1 MSVAKLFLAFIGLL
15 SSFSLG
21 FGQSSQY
28 GVNIHDHLLIREAKR
43 AQGEVVLKKF
53 EGSPYLNDEVLSA
66 TVSTEKI
73 KFKPVPMRYNIA
85 DDEMEYLVGSL
96 RYLMDPDP
104 NIKRIEIGKD
114 IFVVARE
121 RKLGFYQLKLEGDLS
136 VVAKLVVNLRPENDL
151 MGIPAKYSRQ
161 ADTYYVMLKDGTV
174 DKVSNVKSFL
184 ALLPE
189 KKNEVAQYARDK
201 NLSAGNYNDLIA
213 LVTYYNS
220 LVTVK

>member
-1 MSVAKLFLAFIGLL
+1 
-15 SSFSLG
+15 
-21 FGQSSQY
+21 
-28 GVNIHDHLLIREAKR
+28 
-43 AQGEVVLKKF
+43 
-53 EGSPYLNDEVLSA
+53 
-66 TVSTEKI
+66 
-73 KFKPVPMRYNIA
+73 MRYNIA